1 MQQQQQQVPVNHKRS
16 SSTPHFDFKI
26 NDDFTNS
33 ISSWFNNQNGLDPN
47 QQIDEENNK
56 LFVNP
61 NGILKNHTHIKT
73 RNHSYSSGVM
83 HSSRGTSRRNS
94 VQLLSNGNI
103 IGSNGGNVNGGVILT
118 TATATTT
125 NGLTT
130 NSLHGSPITLT
141 TAHFENINE
150 ENDSI
155 NDSSIDITNNPTGIT
170 TKPITT
176 SVDEDGD
183 AKHSRKKKS
192 SSAINMGETIGP
204 LSDSPSI
211 SPTNSN
217 TNNDTIMATSTVATK
232 NITKEE
238 LMKKK
243 SHSKSASTNNTT
255 TATKMNARN

>member
-1 MQQQQQQVPVNHKRS
+1 
-16 SSTPHFDFKI
+16 
-26 NDDFTNS
+26 
-33 ISSWFNNQNGLDPN
+33 
-47 QQIDEENNK
+47 
-56 LFVNP
+56 
-61 NGILKNHTHIKT
+61 
-73 RNHSYSSGVM
+73 M

-103 IGSNGGNVNGGVILT
+103 IGSNGGNVNGGGVILT
-118 TATATTT
+118 TATAATA

-183 AKHSRKKKS
+183 AKHSRKRRKS

-238 LMKKK
+238 LMK
-243 SHSKSASTNNTT
+243 
-255 TATKMNARN
+255 RNLIQNLHLPTILPQPQK